1 MASLARK
8 AARFA
13 AAAILIAAALA
24 ATTTWWSRHDPL
36 YFLPRSASAPAVQL
50 DRIEHR
56 AGRVFEHVTLS
67 DRRLGSIEFNGN
79 LPDPVPGRNLPL
91 IAVLGGLGTGEHN
104 IRAIR
109 NAGDNIVV
117 GYDWPFAT
125 ALRTSDLL
133 RLPALRAQVLSGP
146 GQCTAALRWVVAQ
159 PWSGADRLSLI
170 VFTLCHLR
178 SPAFPRFAT
187 PTRSRIARP

>member
-24 ATTTWWSRHDPL
+24 ATTTWWTRHDPL

-67 DRRLGSIEFNGN
+67 DRRLRSIRVTLHPSRPPARPKLTLLAG
-79 LPDPVPGRNLPL
+79 PC
-91 IAVLGGLGTGEHN
+91 GTG
-104 IRAIR
+104 
-109 NAGDNIVV
+109 
-117 GYDWPFAT
+117 
-125 ALRTSDLL
+125 
-133 RLPALRAQVLSGP
+133 
-146 GQCTAALRWVVAQ
+146 
-159 PWSGADRLSLI
+159 
-170 VFTLCHLR
+170 
-178 SPAFPRFAT
+178 
-187 PTRSRIARP
+187 